1 MKSGHSDFN
10 EIPSEERSQLA
21 ITPCIPHVGKPHRPK
36 VGSGSFADMQQSP
49 RERPLPGAK
58 QTYLGQPRVGRRV
71 YGKELFSVY
80 LRFEGES
87 DRFSEARD
95 SGLRGYTEKI

>member
-1 MKSGHSDFN
+1 
-10 EIPSEERSQLA
+10 
-21 ITPCIPHVGKPHRPK
+21 
-36 VGSGSFADMQQSP
+36 MQQSP

-80 LRFEGES
+80 PDGPAETGGAAGGKMTIS
-87 DRFSEARD
+87 GGFSVRSANR
-95 SGLRGYTEKI
+95 